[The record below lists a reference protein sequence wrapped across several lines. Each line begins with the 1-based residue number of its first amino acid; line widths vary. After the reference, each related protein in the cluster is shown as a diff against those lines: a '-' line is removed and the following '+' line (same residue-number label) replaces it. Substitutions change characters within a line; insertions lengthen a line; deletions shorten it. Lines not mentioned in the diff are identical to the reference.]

1 MKGSKLDVTSGSIPK
16 GILRYAVPLMFST
29 LLQYLFNAVDIAV
42 LGNMADTAAV
52 AAVGA
57 TSSIISVIMSGFVG
71 FSSGCKI
78 ILARQIGE
86 GDEERVKKTVDTSMI
101 SAAAIGVLLS
111 VIGFFLAPL
120 FLNWTSCPADCID
133 ASKLYMRI
141 YLLSAPAIMLYN
153 FGSSVLI
160 SIGDT
165 KRPLYYITT
174 AGAVNVGLNV
184 VLCLLLREKVIA
196 VAIATLAS
204 QVVSAVLVCRRLM
217 KMDGLG
223 KLILRKMKWHSKTF
237 FHIVGLG
244 APLSLS
250 HLLGPI
256 SDLQIQSGINAIGVE
271 AVAGNSA
278 GISINNLIHSFAN
291 PIGTATITFMGQNI
305 GAGKRERVKQTLF
318 YCFVIGFAVTTA
330 VSLFFYFTRGLWF
343 GIILKDNALAI
354 EYASFRLLVITTFY
368 LPHLVTNVM
377 GHLVQVY
384 GYTGFYSVV
393 NIINVLGFRMLWMQV
408 IHPVFF
414 AETEHAF
421 LSCMLCIMLAIWL
434 QAIIMTVFGLRIHTR
449 FVKYG
454 IRKKE

>member
-1 MKGSKLDVTSGSIPK
+1 MDRRKLDVTSGSIPK
-16 GILRYAVPLMFST
+16 GILAYAVPLMFST
-29 LLQYLFNAVDIAV
+29 LLQYSFNAVDIAV
-42 LGNMADTAAV
+42 LGNMANTTAV

-57 TSSIISVIMSGFVG
+57 TSSITSVIMSGFVG

-78 ILARQIGE
+78 ILARQIGAGNE
-86 GDEERVKKTVDTSMI
+86 KEVKKTVDTAMI
-101 SAAAIGVLLS
+101 SAAMIGVLLS
-111 VIGFFLAPL
+111 IVGILLAPL
-120 FLNWTSCPADCID
+120 FLQWTSCPRDCLD
-133 ASKLYMRI
+133 ASALYMRI
-141 YLLSAPAIMLYN
+141 YLLAAPAIMLYN

-165 KRPLYYITT
+165 KRPLYYITI
-174 AGAVNVGLNV
+174 AGFVNVGLNV
-184 VLCLLLREKVIA
+184 VLCSVLEEKVIA
-196 VAIATLAS
+196 VAVATLAS
-204 QVVSAVLVCRRLM
+204 QLVSAFLVCCRLM

-318 YCFVIGFAVTTA
+318 YCFVIGFAVTIGA
-330 VSLFFYFTRGLWF
+330 V
-343 GIILKDNALAI
+343 
-354 EYASFRLLVITTFY
+354 LLVPSDYVLLASLAAGVAI
-368 LPHLVTNVM
+368 LMLVRRPSPATS
-377 GHLVQVY
+377 QE
-384 GYTGFYSVV
+384 S
-393 NIINVLGFRMLWMQV
+393 
-408 IHPVFF
+408 
-414 AETEHAF
+414 
-421 LSCMLCIMLAIWL
+421 
-434 QAIIMTVFGLRIHTR
+434 
-449 FVKYG
+449 
-454 IRKKE
+454 